1 MQLGHVQAGV
11 DRHGVADQELAGLA
25 CVVLDDRDPGQPGEA
40 RQG

>member
-11 DRHGVADQELAGLA
+11 DRYGVADQALAGLA
-25 CVVLDDRDPGQPGEA
+25 RVAIDDRDPGQPGEA